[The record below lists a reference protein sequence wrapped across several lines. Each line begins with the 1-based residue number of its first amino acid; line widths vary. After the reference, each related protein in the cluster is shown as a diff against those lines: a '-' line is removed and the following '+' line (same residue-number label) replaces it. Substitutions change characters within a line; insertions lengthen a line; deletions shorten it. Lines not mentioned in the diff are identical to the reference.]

1 MFELGDDELEGLLA
15 DMEAALLA
23 AALAGEADALAAAEA
38 AELAGLARAFQA
50 TLLDSPAVPCPGARG
65 GPRAPDP
72 DLSRRAPAR
81 HAGQRAPRRWL
92 RAGCARARARA
103 SPCMHI
109 ALHRLGRLLP
119 LPAQPDC
126 TPRS

>member
-50 TLLDSPAVPCPGARG
+50 TLLDSPAVPCPGAATLARAG
-65 GPRAPDP
+65 TGVTLARAAPRR
-72 DLSRRAPAR
+72 SRSGRAACARAPASSCTSS
-81 HAGQRAPRRWL
+81 AGALDALVRSG
-92 RAGCARARARA
+92 GC
-103 SPCMHI
+103 
-109 ALHRLGRLLP
+109 
-119 LPAQPDC
+119 
-126 TPRS
+126 